1 VRPYVQSINALNDSV
16 SQIALNLF
24 PLYRAVIYHDSCL
37 SVVFL
42 HFFRWTVAKMYLD
55 LAKMMAKAG
64 NNSYVTIG
72 LRISI
77 LQKDFYHF
85 FIAGNIS
92 T

>member
-1 VRPYVQSINALNDSV
+1 
-16 SQIALNLF
+16 
-24 PLYRAVIYHDSCL
+24 
-37 SVVFL
+37 
-42 HFFRWTVAKMYLD
+42 MYLD